1 MLYFYSRLSF
11 ANINKG
17 KVNMNT
23 LYLVR
28 LPSLK
33 ATSRIVGYVILN
45 DVGVKLV
52 EANSMEDIECYMKR
66 RNFKDFEWR
75 IPKMQKFQLIKVKE
89 W

>member
-1 MLYFYSRLSF
+1 
-11 ANINKG
+11 
-17 KVNMNT
+17 MNT

-33 ATSRIVGYVILN
+33 AIFPSRIVGYVILN
-45 DVGVKLV
+45 DVGIKLV